1 MSSYREHS
9 NEWRCLIC
17 ESWNESWRKVCRVC
31 GTDKPKQGSE
41 PPGKDVWQCPFCDT
55 WNENSEKFCW
65 FCGLIPEESKPE
77 PTIKEGWKCPHCGE
91 WNESNGSSEKVCRYC
106 KRIPPR
112 GSNLTIETG
121 DNHPSFLWVVI
132 AVAILVISLLT
143 IPGILQDLEEWK
155 DEKARSVNKETAAI
169 VTPYA
174 APTRTPLYTPPQ
186 TQTPAT
192 SSTAREPIIMLPTP
206 SGTADGNI
214 LDSGAADRIMDKN
227 GYLLGEWGE
236 DVSTRTSVD
245 TTQPGF
251 YLSNPVG
258 KCTELKIEL
267 EIGEYT
273 GNPFGSWYLGTRDLD
288 GKWSHPAEFYVDK
301 STVNQTET
309 FTVRFDKAISFDAI
323 TVVPATKYNSY
334 SMTFNVLRFK
344 DAKTQ

>member
-55 WNENSEKFCW
+55 WNENSEKVCW
-65 FCGLIPEESKPE
+65 FCKRSPESE
-77 PTIKEGWKCPHCGE
+77 PDPPIKSWKCPYCGG
-91 WNESNGSSEKVCRYC
+91 WNESTGSSERVCRYC
-106 KRIPPR
+106 KQIPKPEPKPY
-112 GSNLTIETG
+112 S
-121 DNHPSFLWVVI
+121 SFLWVVI

-143 IPGILQDLEEWK
+143 IPGILQDIEDRKE
-155 DEKARSVNKETAAI
+155 EKARNANKETAI
-169 VTPYA
+169 TVTPYA
-174 APTRTPLYTPPQ
+174 TPSRTPSYTPPP
-186 TQTPAT
+186 TQTPDT
-192 SSTAREPIIMLPTP
+192 SSTAREPIIMLPAP
-206 SGTADGNI
+206 SGTTGGNTS
-214 LDSGAADRIMDKN
+214 DSGAPDRIMNKD

-236 DVSTRTSVD
+236 SVSTRTSVN
-245 TTQPGF
+245 TTQAAF
-251 YLSNPVG
+251 YLSKPVSN
-258 KCTELKIEL
+258 CTGLTIEL

-273 GNPFGSWYLGTRDLD
+273 GNPFGSWYFGTRDLD
-288 GKWSHPAEFYVDK
+288 GKWSHSAEFYVNK